1 MDAPPAAYEIRCPV
15 HGTIP
20 FSARELQ
27 VINHPLVQRLRC
39 VSQLGL
45 ASLVFPGATHTR
57 FNHSLGVMHL
67 AGRVFDQIAPSLGLS
82 GGPAGEPHSYW
93 RTVVRLAGL
102 LHDVGHPPF
111 SHTFEPLL
119 PNKGR
124 LPLPREWYRHLDPAA
139 RASHE
144 DFSVAAI
151 HALAQQSPPLLTLAE
166 ARDICALI
174 DDGIVPTERLS
185 RHAGRSSIY
194 PVLKQIIS
202 GEIDAD
208 RMDYLPRD
216 AHFAGVTYGH
226 FDIERLIHA
235 LSSVET
241 PHGRVMSLDHGALY
255 TYENFLMARFH
266 MAMQVYFHK
275 TLLAFEYYLT
285 QAVQDREIE
294 FAIDGSVESLLNA
307 REDVVTAKLY
317 EARHRPWSARIVN
330 RQPMRRLLELHEPRY
345 QERREAILARLQ
357 EAEIKVVRLREQRRL
372 STLGLEGVI
381 PVYVEE
387 TDLGRTRIQP
397 LHEVSGL
404 LVRYN
409 QLFTIENVYC
419 DQADYPRAVQA
430 LEGVI

>member
-1 MDAPPAAYEIRCPV
+1 MDHEARASFEVRCPV

-20 FSARELQ
+20 FSERERQ

-39 VSQLGL
+39 ISQLGL

-67 AGRVFDQIAPSLGLS
+67 AGRVFDQIVPTLET
-82 GGPAGEPHSYW
+82 GGAGGDNRDYW

-102 LHDVGHPPF
+102 LHDSGHPPF
-111 SHTFEPLL
+111 SHTFEALL

-124 LPLPREWYRHLDPAA
+124 LPLPRDWYRRLALTE
-139 RASHE
+139 RATHE

-151 HALAQQSPPLLTLAE
+151 HALAHESPPLLSLDE

-174 DDGIVPTERLS
+174 DDSVVPTERL
-185 RHAGRSSIY
+185 GGGNGTGGVY

-226 FDIERLIHA
+226 FDLERLIRSLA
-235 LSSVET
+235 SVET
-241 PHGRVMSLDHGALY
+241 PHGRVMALEQSALY

-285 QAVQDREIE
+285 RAVQDGEID
-294 FAIDGSVESLLNA
+294 FTIDGSLENLLAA
-307 REDVVTAKLY
+307 REDLVTALLY
-317 EARHRPWSARIVN
+317 RARTARWSQRIVN
-330 RQPMRRLLELHEPRY
+330 RQPMRRLLELHDPAY
-345 QERREAILARLQ
+345 QERRDAILERLR
-357 EAEIKVVRLREQRRL
+357 EAKIDVVHLREQRRL
-372 STLGLEGVI
+372 STLGLEGVTPI
-381 PVYVEE
+381 YVQE
-387 TDLGRTRIQP
+387 TTLGRTRNRP

-409 QLFTIENVYC
+409 QVFTIENVYC
-419 DQADYPRAVQA
+419 DQGDYDRAVAA
-430 LEGVI
+430 LEGVV

>member
-1 MDAPPAAYEIRCPV
+1 MDATQAAYEIRCPV
-15 HGTIP
+15 HGTVP
-20 FSARELQ
+20 FSARELR

-67 AGRVFDQIAPSLGLS
+67 AGRVFDQIAPSLGLA
-82 GGPAGEPHSYW
+82 GGPGGESYTYW

-111 SHTFEPLL
+111 SHTFEAIL
-119 PNKGR
+119 PTRGR
-124 LPLPREWYRHLDPAA
+124 LPLPREWYRHLDPTA
-139 RASHE
+139 RATHE
-144 DFSVAAI
+144 DYSIAAI
-151 HALAQQSPPLLTLAE
+151 YSLTQESPALLTVEE

-174 DDGIVPTERLS
+174 DDGIAPTDRS
-185 RHAGRSSIY
+185 AGNGSDSNIY

-226 FDIERLIHA
+226 FDLERLIRA
-235 LSSVET
+235 LSSVTT

-285 QAVQDREIE
+285 KAVQDREID
-294 FAIDGSVESLLNA
+294 FAIDGSLESLLNA

-345 QERREAILARLQ
+345 QARRDDILTRLQ
-357 EAEIKVVRLREQRRL
+357 EAGIQLVHLREQRRL
-372 STLGLEGVI
+372 SSLGMEGVI
-381 PVYVEE
+381 PVYVQES
-387 TDLGRTRIQP
+387 DLGRTRIQP

-409 QLFTIENVYC
+409 QLFVIENVYC
-419 DQADYPRAVQA
+419 DQADYARAVKA
-430 LEGVI
+430 LEGMI